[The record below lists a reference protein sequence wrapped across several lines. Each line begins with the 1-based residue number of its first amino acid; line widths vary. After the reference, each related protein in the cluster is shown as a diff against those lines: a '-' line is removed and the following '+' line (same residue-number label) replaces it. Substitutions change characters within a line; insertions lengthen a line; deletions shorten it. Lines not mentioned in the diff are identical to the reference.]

1 MSRNYELLQN
11 LGKAEQMLDT
21 PDMLPAAQ
29 GLEPPLAIP
38 PHNSEVSPSP
48 LTMEEEQREQVAKL
62 VQRLFLLPSKDAA
75 RAVVFSGS
83 EPGNGC
89 SWICAR
95 AAEILAA
102 HVSGS
107 VCIVDA
113 NLRSP
118 SLHQHFGV
126 ENHHGLAESL
136 SSSEPLR
143 SFVQPVGRKNLWL
156 LSCGAETEN
165 GQALLGS
172 DRMRARIAELR
183 SQVDYVLVD
192 APAIT
197 LGNDAVSLALSVDGL
212 VLVLK
217 ANSSRRD
224 SVRKAVQ
231 DLGET
236 RVQVLGAVL
245 NQRTFP
251 IPQKLYSRL

>member
-1 MSRNYELLQN
+1 MSRNFELLQN
-11 LGKAEQMLDT
+11 LGKAQEILEASG
-21 PDMLPAAQ
+21 LPVA
-29 GLEPPLAIP
+29 GTELEGPLAIP
-38 PHNSEVSPSP
+38 LHDSNVTPSP
-48 LTMEEEQREQVAKL
+48 LAMEEEQREEVAKL
-62 VQRLFLLPSKDAA
+62 VQRVFLLPNKDMA
-75 RAVVFSGS
+75 RAVAFSGT

-102 HVSGS
+102 HVAGT

-113 NLRSP
+113 NLRVP
-118 SLHQHFGV
+118 SLHAYFGV
-126 ENHHGLAESL
+126 ENHHGLTESL
-136 SSSEPLR
+136 SSAEPLR
-143 SFVQPVGRKNLWL
+143 SFVHPIGGKNLWL

-165 GQALLGS
+165 WQALLGS
-172 DRMRARIAELR
+172 DRMRLRLAELR

-192 APAIT
+192 GPALT
-197 LGNDAVSLALSVDGL
+197 AGNDAVSLALSMDGL

-231 DLGET
+231 DLHEAGV
-236 RVQVLGAVL
+236 RVLGAVL

-251 IPQKLYSRL
+251 IPEKLYSRL